1 MFSCVLLRRPVS
13 SELLAIHPM
22 LHGVGVLRG
31 EAMIPNKRIAALTL
45 GIFVCCFLAACT
57 SPASYDVI
65 LRGGTIYDGSGE
77 QPFVGDVALDGDT
90 IAALGDLGD
99 ATAAMEIDVNGLA
112 VAPGFMNMMSWAN
125 ESLIQDGHSQSDI
138 RQGVTLEIMGEGFSM
153 GPLNDDMKAEM
164 VELQSDIRFDIEW
177 TTLAEYLEFLERR
190 GVSPNVASFIGAGT
204 PRQYVIGHEDR
215 PPIPEEL
222 DQMRALVRQ
231 AMEDGA
237 LGVASSL
244 MYPPGLFA
252 ETDELIE
259 LSKVAAEY
267 DGMYISHMRDE
278 GAHMI
283 AAIDEL
289 LTIAREA
296 DIRAEIYHFKSS
308 GKPNWPLFDQAVEM
322 VEAARAEGLEI
333 TADVYTYPAGA
344 TGLNVTVPPWVQE
357 GGFETSLERMSDPQ
371 LREQIIQEMN
381 TPSDEWENMF
391 LMSGTPDN
399 IMMVG
404 FKSEALKP
412 LTGKTVA
419 DVAAMRGT
427 TPEET
432 ILDLIVEDGS
442 RITTVY
448 FTQSEDIVRRVVAL
462 PWASFN
468 SDEASLA
475 PEGVFLESNPH
486 PRAYGSFARVLGKYV
501 RDEQLITLQEAIR
514 KLAALPAQT
523 MRIDRRGEL
532 KQGYY
537 ADVVVFDPETIQD
550 HATFVEPHQYATGMI
565 HVFVNGEQVLK
576 DGEHTGATPGRVVR
590 GPGWTGR

>member
-1 MFSCVLLRRPVS
+1 MSTNRRIGQLVTSTFLIVGLL
-13 SELLAIHPM
+13 
-22 LHGVGVLRG
+22 
-31 EAMIPNKRIAALTL
+31 T
-45 GIFVCCFLAACT
+45 ACT
-57 SPASYDVI
+57 PPASHDLI
-65 LRGGTIYDGSGE
+65 LRGGTIYDGSGGE
-77 QPFVGDVALDGDT
+77 SYVGDVAIDGDT
-90 IAALGDLGD
+90 IVALGDIGN
-99 ATAAMEIDVNGLA
+99 ATATVEIDVQGLA
-112 VAPGFMNMMSWAN
+112 VAPGFVNMMSWAN
-125 ESLIQDGHSQSDI
+125 QTLIEDGHSQSDV
-138 RQGVTLEIMGEGFSM
+138 RQGVTLEIMGEGNSM
-153 GPLNDDMKAEM
+153 GPLNDDMKNDL
-164 VELQSDIRFDIEW
+164 VGFQTDIRYDVEW
-177 TTLAEYLEFLERR
+177 TSLDEYLKYLERR
-190 GVSPNVASFIGAGT
+190 GVSPNVASFIGAAT
-204 PRQYVIGHEDR
+204 PREYVIGHEDR
-215 PPIPEEL
+215 PPTPEEL
-222 DQMRALVRQ
+222 DQMRALVRD

-283 AAIDEL
+283 AAIEEL

-308 GKPNWPLFDQAVEM
+308 GEPNWHLFDQAVEM

-344 TGLNVTVPPWVQE
+344 TGLNVTIPPWVQE
-357 GGFETSLERMSDPQ
+357 GGFEASLERMSDPE
-371 LREQIIQEMN
+371 LRKRIIEEMN

-391 LMSGTPDN
+391 LMAGTPDN
-399 IMMVG
+399 ILMVG

-419 DVAAMRGT
+419 EVAAMRGT
-427 TPEET
+427 PPDQT

-442 RITTVY
+442 RIETVY
-448 FTQSEDIVRRVVAL
+448 FSQSEDIVSRVVAL
-462 PWASFN
+462 PWSSFN

-501 RDEQLITLQEAIR
+501 RDEQVITLAEAIR

-550 HATFVEPHQYATGMI
+550 HATFIEPHQYATGMI

-590 GPGWTGR
+590 GPGWT

>member
-1 MFSCVLLRRPVS
+1 MNS
-13 SELLAIHPM
+13 
-22 LHGVGVLRG
+22 
-31 EAMIPNKRIAALTL
+31 NKRIARLAVSILVL
-45 GIFVCCFLAACT
+45 CGLLAACT
-57 SPASYDVI
+57 PPTSHDVI
-65 LRGGTIYDGSGE
+65 LRGGNIYDGSGSE
-77 QPFVGDVALDGDT
+77 PFTGDVAIDGDM
-90 IAALGDLGD
+90 IVALGNIGD
-99 ATAAMEIDVNGLA
+99 ATAEVEIDVRGLA
-112 VAPGFMNMMSWAN
+112 VTPGFVNMMSWAN
-125 ESLIQDGHSQSDI
+125 ESLIEDGHSQSDI

-153 GPLNDDMKAEM
+153 GPLNEDMKVEM
-164 VELQSDIRFDIEW
+164 TELQSDIRYDVEW

-190 GVSPNVASFIGAGT
+190 GISPNVASFIGAEN
-204 PRQYVIGHEDR
+204 PRRYVIGHEDR
-215 PPIPEEL
+215 PPTADEL
-222 DQMRALVRQ
+222 EQMRALVRA

-252 ETDELIE
+252 ETDELVE

-267 DGMYISHMRDE
+267 GGMYISHMRDE

-296 DIRAEIYHFKSS
+296 NIRAEIYHFKSS
-308 GKPNWPLFDQAVEM
+308 GQPNWPLFDKAVEM
-322 VEAARAEGLEI
+322 VEDARAEGLEI
-333 TADVYTYPAGA
+333 TADVYTYPAGS

-357 GGFETSLERMSDPQ
+357 GGFEASLERMSDPV
-371 LREQIIQEMN
+371 LREQIMREMN

-399 IMMVG
+399 ILMVG
-404 FKSEALKP
+404 FKSAALKP

-419 DVAAMRGT
+419 EVAAMRGT
-427 TPEET
+427 SPEET

-442 RITTVY
+442 RIGTVY
-448 FTQSEDIVRRVVAL
+448 FTQSEDIVKRVVAL
-462 PWASFN
+462 PWVSFN

-501 RDEQLITLQEAIR
+501 RDEQLITLAEAIR
-514 KLAALPAQT
+514 KLTALPAQT

-532 KQGYY
+532 KKGFY
-537 ADVVVFDPETIQD
+537 ADVVVFDPDTIQD
-550 HATFVEPHQYATGMI
+550 HATFVEPHQYATGMV
-565 HVFVNGEQVLK
+565 HVFVNGERVLQ

-590 GPGWTGR
+590 GPGWTVERE